1 MTKSAT
7 ILDETLLAQGRFRLE
22 RLAVQIVEND
32 GTVRRIDHEIYR
44 HGPAAAVLLYDPDR
58 RVVLLVRQFRLASY
72 LSTGALDSLE
82 VAAGML
88 DRDAPDVC
96 IRREAMEEVGVRIR
110 DLRFAFHLTSNPSC
124 LTETLACY
132 VAPYSPEDI
141 VAGGGGVDD
150 DEHIERMEMGFDDA
164 IAALEGGE
172 IRDAK
177 TVALLWFARAKGL
190 I

>member
-7 ILDETLLAQGRFRLE
+7 ILDETLLAAGRFRLE
-22 RLAVQIVEND
+22 RLGVEIVENN
-32 GTVRRIDHEIYR
+32 GTVRRIDYEIYR
-44 HGPAAAVLLYDPDR
+44 HGPAAAVLLYDPER
-58 RVVLLVRQFRLASY
+58 RVALLARQFRLASY
-72 LSTGALDSLE
+72 LATGALDSLE

-88 DRDAPDVC
+88 DHEAPDVC
-96 IRREAMEEVGVRIR
+96 VRREAMEEVGIRIR
-110 DLRFAFHLTSNPSC
+110 DLRFAFHLTTNPSC

-132 VAPYSPEDI
+132 VAAYAPEDI
-141 VAGGGGVDD
+141 VASGGGVDA
-150 DEHIERMEMGFDDA
+150 DEYIERVEMGFDEA
-164 IAALEGGE
+164 IAALERGD